1 MMKRQ
6 LLVPFLVLLT
16 LLCGCKDEREQK
28 LCKVWQMQDVIF
40 LNEQEATVQSDTMQ
54 GNMQKVT
61 KAILRDVLMKNI
73 YQFNADGTYKTG
85 NAAASSTGK
94 WELEGQAIRFIS
106 DVPQTAE
113 SLHPEKVIPL
123 EKLEDDSLI
132 LLMTNDQT
140 SFQMKLVMVP
150 LR

>member
-1 MMKRQ
+1 
-6 LLVPFLVLLT
+6 
-16 LLCGCKDEREQK
+16 
-28 LCKVWQMQDVIF
+28 
-40 LNEQEATVQSDTMQ
+40 
-54 GNMQKVT
+54 
-61 KAILRDVLMKNI
+61 
-73 YQFNADGTYKTG
+73 
-85 NAAASSTGK
+85 
-94 WELEGQAIRFIS
+94 
-106 DVPQTAE
+106 VPQTAE